1 MLEIIALIFIA
12 KDINKIAIQKG
23 LKPLA
28 WKIYAIACWFV
39 LEIIGIALGVFV
51 FKQVDLI
58 ELMFLGLVFAFGG
71 FLIIRAILSNKPDNT
86 SSEDIN
92 RIGVDDLR
100 P

>member
-12 KDINKIAIQKG
+12 KDINKIAILKG
-23 LKPLA
+23 VNPLT
-28 WKIYAIACWFV
+28 WKIYAIVSWFV
-39 LEIIGIALGVFV
+39 FEIIGIAIDMFV
-51 FKQVDLI
+51 FKQVDLVS
-58 ELMFLGLVFAFGG
+58 LMFSGLVFAFGG

-92 RIGVDDLR
+92 RISVDDLR

>member
-12 KDINKIAIQKG
+12 KDINKIAILKG
-23 LKPLA
+23 VNPLT
-28 WKIYAIACWFV
+28 WKIYAIVSW
-39 LEIIGIALGVFV
+39 FV
-51 FKQVDLI
+51 FKQVDLVS
-58 ELMFLGLVFAFGG
+58 LMFSGLVFAFGG